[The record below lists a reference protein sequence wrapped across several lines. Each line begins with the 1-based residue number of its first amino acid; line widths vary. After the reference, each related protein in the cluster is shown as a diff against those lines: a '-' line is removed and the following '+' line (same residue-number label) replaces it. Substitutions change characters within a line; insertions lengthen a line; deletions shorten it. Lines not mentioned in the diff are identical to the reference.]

1 MENAVICIVEDDRM
15 LADQMKH
22 FLEQWSV
29 KAYVP
34 LSFKNID
41 QWIEEMKPDL
51 ILMDVV
57 LPYFD
62 GFYWMHRIHQKQ
74 DIPILF
80 ISSRASDTDAIL
92 AMSQGADDYL
102 EKPFRLD
109 LLKAKIEAVLRR
121 YKTGGF
127 VYEIKLENGFSYWPG
142 KGLLTYKDTAEIELT
157 KTEKKIMD
165 LLSSHLNCLVSRT
178 DLIMY
183 LWQTDEYIS
192 DGTLTTSISRLR
204 SKVKALS
211 KQDII
216 QTAKGKGYLLK

>member
-1 MENAVICIVEDDRM
+1 MDEIVICIIEDDRI
-15 LADQMKH
+15 LAQQMKQ
-22 FLEQWSV
+22 FLEQWSIE
-29 KAYVP
+29 AYIP
-34 LSFKNID
+34 DSFKNID
-41 QWIEEMKPDL
+41 QWVEKMKPDL

-62 GFYWMHRIHQKQ
+62 GFYWMRRIHQKK

-121 YKTGGF
+121 YKKKGF
-127 VYEIKLENGFSYWPG
+127 VYEIELENDFSYIPE
-142 KGLLTYKDTAEIELT
+142 KGILLYQKEKEIELT

-165 LLSSHLNCLVSRT
+165 LLSSHVSSLVSRT

-204 SKVKALS
+204 SKVKS
-211 KQDII
+211 MTFQDII
-216 QTAKGKGYLLK
+216 QTAKGKGYILK